1 MDIANL
7 LSDPVAELKLNADRL
22 LSSPAPPNFNNA
34 RRYESC
40 IIPNVMK
47 LYQSMRAIRLNP
59 VVFRPPTILTC
70 EIREGPYKS
79 DASKFVHATSPPAG
93 FVGISS
99 FCPGV
104 LLPGMWKGL
113 FRQPLPLPP
122 TKNEKTTVDLSRLGL
137 L

>member
-99 FCPGV
+99 FCPEGV
-104 LLPGMWKGL
+104 A
-113 FRQPLPLPP
+113 
-122 TKNEKTTVDLSRLGL
+122 SRDVEGVISSTASASTNKKRENDR
-137 L
+137 